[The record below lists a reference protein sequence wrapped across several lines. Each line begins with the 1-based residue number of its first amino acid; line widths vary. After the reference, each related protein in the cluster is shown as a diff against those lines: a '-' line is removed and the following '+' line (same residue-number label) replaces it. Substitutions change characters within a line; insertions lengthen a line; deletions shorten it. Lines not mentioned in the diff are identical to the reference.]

1 MAEKITN
8 RKPRAD
14 AERNR
19 QRLLDVA
26 KVAFAQKGVSASLEE
41 IAREAGLGIGTLY
54 RHFPTRE
61 ALIDEIYRDEGNRL
75 VEAAHQLSA
84 ELAPLDAIQAWLLL
98 FIGYLANK
106 QIHAD
111 VLNCL
116 ISGQDDEGSDTLC
129 TLSADAIVEALTL
142 LMQRAREAGDIHQ
155 PIEPLELLCAIA
167 GVATFGVD
175 TDWEAGAKRLVGLMV
190 SGLRNPMPV

>member
-26 KVAFAQKGVSASLEE
+26 KVAFAEKGVSASLEE

-75 VEAAHQLSA
+75 VEAAQQLSA

-111 VLNCL
+111 VLNCMV
-116 ISGQDDEGSDTLC
+116 GGKDDVC

-142 LMQRAREAGDIHQ
+142 LMQRAREAGEIHH

-175 TDWEAGAKRLVGLMV
+175 TDWEAGAKRLVALMV
-190 SGLRNPMPV
+190 SGLRSPSVPR